1 MNKITFLS
9 VALLTFCLLLQ
20 SCGKDEP
27 VERRGTSIIEV
38 IVRNPQGEPQADK
51 TVKVFNASDYET
63 FKNNP
68 QTKALLESR
77 TDKEGKAR
85 FTLDAEEW
93 FKGSRS
99 AQDLYV
105 VVEEN
110 YDVRNYRWWSQLVTV
125 RPGRRRIV
133 RMETGDEAEHISP
146 DSPTRHKYLLISD
159 GVVTGLRDSSVT
171 HLVFPAEV
179 RSIADGAF
187 RDSRIESVVLN
198 EGLESIGTQA
208 FAGSRQLSAVTL
220 PSSLKTI
227 GSHAFEDCIALT
239 GIDLSATALRR
250 IEDETFRE
258 SGLKV
263 ATLPQALE
271 SIGAQAFMATRL
283 ESASLPPALRSVE
296 DGAFREIATLRTV
309 TLPDG
314 IQQIGSYAF
323 YRCTRLITV
332 KSHGTATTY
341 DGIIHEAAFSDCT
354 ALQHIALPQSLASLK
369 GWTFSGCEQLKEI
382 TLPAHVKEI
391 GDYALRTGFALATL
405 RFEGKEPPT
414 LGNNA
419 LPFLDQLS
427 ALIVPQ
433 GRTEAYRTR
442 WEAYPS
448 YHNKIKEEG

>member
-9 VALLTFCLLLQ
+9 VALLTLCLLLQ

-27 VERRGTSIIEV
+27 IERRGTSIVEV

-68 QTKALLESR
+68 LTKALLESR

-105 VVEEN
+105 VVEESDN
-110 YDVRNYRWWSQLVTV
+110 ARNYRWWSQLVTV

-146 DSPTRHKYLLISD
+146 DSPTRHKYLLISN

-227 GSHAFEDCIALT
+227 GPHAFEDCIALT
-239 GIDLSATALRR
+239 GIDLSVTALRR
-250 IEDETFRE
+250 IENETFRE

-263 ATLPQALE
+263 ATLPQTLEQIVRGVCDAAGASYTFRFSLGYASVINKYAPHPHAAALAGISGRAAGQIGRCCVVFIPRAAGEQGGGKACRREQNGQFFHLHTRFSLHLVFPKNYTFPE
-271 SIGAQAFMATRL
+271 SPF
-283 ESASLPPALRSVE
+283 
-296 DGAFREIATLRTV
+296 
-309 TLPDG
+309 LPD
-314 IQQIGSYAF
+314 
-323 YRCTRLITV
+323 
-332 KSHGTATTY
+332 
-341 DGIIHEAAFSDCT
+341 
-354 ALQHIALPQSLASLK
+354 
-369 GWTFSGCEQLKEI
+369 
-382 TLPAHVKEI
+382 
-391 GDYALRTGFALATL
+391 FACARDDDML
-405 RFEGKEPPT
+405 
-414 LGNNA
+414 
-419 LPFLDQLS
+419 
-427 ALIVPQ
+427 
-433 GRTEAYRTR
+433 
-442 WEAYPS
+442 
-448 YHNKIKEEG
+448 